1 MESSNFLFQAFIYL
15 GAAVVSVP
23 LAKRLGLGSVLGY
36 LLAGVIIG
44 PHVLHFI
51 GDARGDVM
59 NVAEFGVVMMLFLV
73 GLELRPNVLWR
84 LRGPIFGAGTLQVI
98 ITAAICALF
107 ALFFHIA
114 LGPALA
120 VGLILSDSS
129 TAIAV
134 QSLSEKGWLT
144 TKGGQTSVAVL
155 LFQDLAVIP
164 ILAILPFLGM
174 AHSTAT
180 TAAHAASWQQPLLVV
195 VTVVAIV
202 VGGRFL
208 VSPAFRF
215 LALTRLHEVFTAAAL
230 LLVVGIAL
238 AMQLIGLSPALGT
251 FLAGVVLAESEYR
264 HELESDIEPFKG
276 LLLGLFFVSVGASI
290 DLSLLRS
297 EPILMGGLVI
307 GLLILKAAILYGIGK
322 LSRLENS
329 QNFTFSL
336 ALAQGGEFAFVLVAF
351 AVHNQV
357 FGQGLGDRLIA
368 VVALSM
374 VAAPFLFTINEFWI
388 QPRFSSR
395 LRQREA
401 DPIDEKNPVII
412 AGVGRYGAVVARLL
426 NAQKVKTT
434 VLDFDPEQVDLIRKI
449 GLIVFYGDATR
460 LEMLTAAGADQAKL
474 LIVAI
479 DDIEA
484 SIRLVSLAQK
494 HFPKLGLLV
503 RARDREHAYRLIKLG
518 VKSIYR
524 ETLES
529 SLELSIQ
536 ALRLLGFG
544 AYQAHRAAHT
554 FKQYDQETVQILAE
568 YYGTDEKDFLG
579 RVRKRIQT
587 LDELFE
593 SERGAPV
600 RPEDAGWD
608 RPKVSGEPKPRP
620 ACELP
625 AEESESRDSAPAAPN
640 EEGARS

>member
-1 MESSNFLFQAFIYL
+1 MESSTFLFQAFIYL

-23 LAKRLGLGSVLGY
+23 IAKRLGLGSVLGY

-44 PHVLHFI
+44 PHVLRFI

-59 NVAEFGVVMMLFLV
+59 NVAQFGVVMMLFLV

-84 LRGPIFGAGTLQVI
+84 LRGPIFGSGTLQVGL
-98 ITAAICALF
+98 TALICAVF
-107 ALFFHIA
+107 ALCFHLAI
-114 LGPALA
+114 GPAIA
-120 VGLILSDSS
+120 IGLILSDSS

-134 QSLSEKGWLT
+134 QSLSEKGWLN

-164 ILAILPFLGM
+164 ILAVIPFL
-174 AHSTAT
+174 AAT
-180 TAAHAASWQQPLLVV
+180 HPAPTAATHSASWFQALLVLA
-195 VTVVAIV
+195 TVAAIV
-202 VGGRFL
+202 ISGRFL
-208 VSPAFRF
+208 VGPVFHF
-215 LALTRLHEVFTAAAL
+215 LALTRLHEIFTAAAL

-264 HELESDIEPFKG
+264 HELEADIEPFKG

-290 DLSLLRS
+290 DLSLIQS
-297 EPILMGGLVI
+297 QPILMCGLVL
-307 GLLILKAAILYGIGK
+307 GLLLIKAAVLYGIGK
-322 LSRLENS
+322 ISRLENS

-357 FGQGLGDRLIA
+357 FDQGIGDRLIA

-374 VAAPFLFTINEFWI
+374 VAAPFLFTINEFWV

-395 LRQREA
+395 VRQRQA
-401 DPIDEKNPVII
+401 DQIDEINPVIV

-426 NAQKVKTT
+426 NAQNIKTT

-449 GLIVFYGDATR
+449 GFKVFYGDATR
-460 LEMLTAAGADQAKL
+460 HEMLAAAGAAQAKL
-474 LIVAI
+474 LLIAI
-479 DDIEA
+479 DDIES
-484 SIRLVSLAQK
+484 SIGLVQLAQK
-494 HFPKLGLLV
+494 HFPNLTLLV
-503 RARDREHAYRLIKLG
+503 RAWDREHAYRLIKMG
-518 VKSIYR
+518 VKNVFR

-529 SLELSIQ
+529 SLEMSVQ
-536 ALRLLGFG
+536 ALRILGFG
-544 AYQAHRAAHT
+544 AYRAYRAAHT
-554 FKQYDQETVQILAE
+554 FKEYDEETVQILAE

-579 RVRKRIQT
+579 QIRKRVQT

-593 SERGAPV
+593 SEQNVTPGPDSAWERPKAAEK
-600 RPEDAGWD
+600 PED
-608 RPKVSGEPKPRP
+608 KVKGEK
-620 ACELP
+620 
-625 AEESESRDSAPAAPN
+625 
-640 EEGARS
+640 

>member
-1 MESSNFLFQAFIYL
+1 MESSSFLFQAFIYL

-23 LAKRLGLGSVLGY
+23 IAKRLGLGSVLGY

-44 PHVLHFI
+44 PHVLGFI

-59 NVAEFGVVMMLFLV
+59 NVAQFGVVMMLFLV

-84 LRGPIFGAGTLQVI
+84 LRGPIFGSGTLQVCL
-98 ITAAICALF
+98 TALICAVF
-107 ALFFHIA
+107 ALCFHLAI
-114 LGPALA
+114 GPAIA

-134 QSLSEKGWLT
+134 QSLSEKGWLN

-164 ILAILPFLGM
+164 ILAIIPFL
-174 AHSTAT
+174 AT
-180 TAAHAASWQQPLLVV
+180 THPAATAATHSATWFQAILVLA
-195 VTVVAIV
+195 TVAAIV
-202 VGGRFL
+202 IGGRFL
-208 VSPAFRF
+208 VGPVFHF
-215 LALTRLHEVFTAAAL
+215 LALTRLHEIFTAAAL

-264 HELESDIEPFKG
+264 HELEADIEPFKG

-290 DLSLLRS
+290 DLSLIQS
-297 EPILMGGLVI
+297 QPILMCGLVV
-307 GLLILKAAILYGIGK
+307 GLLLIKAAVLYGIGK
-322 LSRLENS
+322 ISRLENS

-357 FGQGLGDRLIA
+357 FNQGIGDRLIA

-395 LRQREA
+395 LRQRQA
-401 DPIDEKNPVII
+401 DQIDEINPVIV

-426 NAQKVKTT
+426 NAQKIKTT

-449 GLIVFYGDATR
+449 GFKVFYGDATR
-460 LEMLTAAGADQAKL
+460 HEMLAAAGAAQAKL
-474 LIVAI
+474 LLIAI
-479 DDIEA
+479 DDIEG
-484 SIRLVSLAQK
+484 SLGLVRLAQT
-494 HFPKLGLLV
+494 HFPNLTLLV
-503 RARDREHAYRLIKLG
+503 RAKHREHAYRLIKMG
-518 VKSIYR
+518 VKNVFR

-529 SLELSIQ
+529 SLEMSVQ
-536 ALRLLGFG
+536 ALRILGFG
-544 AYQAHRAAHT
+544 AYRAYRAAHT
-554 FKQYDQETVQILAE
+554 FKEYDEETVRILAE

-579 RVRKRIQT
+579 QIRKRVQT

-593 SERGAPV
+593 SERSVTPGP
-600 RPEDAGWD
+600 DAAWE
-608 RPKVSGEPKPRP
+608 RPKAAEKPEEKVKGEK
-620 ACELP
+620 
-625 AEESESRDSAPAAPN
+625 
-640 EEGARS
+640 

>member
-1 MESSNFLFQAFIYL
+1 MESSGFLFQAFIYL

-23 LAKRLGLGSVLGY
+23 IAKRLGLGSVLGY
-36 LLAGVIIG
+36 LLAGVLIG
-44 PHVLHFI
+44 PHVFRFI

-59 NVAEFGVVMMLFLV
+59 SVAEFGVVMMLFLV
-73 GLELRPNVLWR
+73 GLELRPNLLWR
-84 LRGPIFGAGTLQVI
+84 LRGPIFGSGTLQVVL
-98 ITAAICALF
+98 TSAVCAVLALCFHLAI
-107 ALFFHIA
+107 
-114 LGPALA
+114 GPAIA

-134 QSLSEKGWLT
+134 QSLAEKGWLN

-164 ILAILPFLGM
+164 ILAVLPFL
-174 AHSTAT
+174 AT
-180 TAAHAASWQQPLLVV
+180 THPTSSVATHATTWFQPLLVLA
-195 VTVVAIV
+195 TVSAIV

-208 VSPAFRF
+208 IGPAFHF

-290 DLSLLRS
+290 DLSLIQR
-297 EPILMGGLVI
+297 EPILMVGLVI
-307 GLLILKAAILYGIGK
+307 GLLLVKAVVLYGIGK
-322 LSRLENS
+322 ISRLEHS

-336 ALAQGGEFAFVLVAF
+336 ALAQGGEFAFVLVGF
-351 AVHNQV
+351 AVRNQV
-357 FGQGLGDRLIA
+357 FDQGIGDRLIA
-368 VVALSM
+368 IVALSM

-395 LRQREA
+395 LRQRAA
-401 DPIDEKNPVII
+401 DQIDETGNPVII
-412 AGVGRYGAVVARLL
+412 AGVGRYGAVVGRLL
-426 NAQKVKTT
+426 NAQGIKTT

-449 GLIVFYGDATR
+449 GIKVFYGDATR
-460 LEMLTAAGADQAKL
+460 HEMLEAAGAAEAKL
-474 LIVAI
+474 LVVAI
-479 DDIEA
+479 DDVEG
-484 SIRLVSLAQK
+484 SLRLVELAQK
-494 HFPKLGLLV
+494 HFPNLALLV
-503 RARDREHAYRLIKLG
+503 RAKDREHAYRLIKIG
-518 VKSIYR
+518 VKDIFR

-529 SLELSIQ
+529 SLELGVQ
-536 ALRLLGFG
+536 ALRVLGFG
-544 AYQAHRAAHT
+544 AYRAHRAAHR
-554 FKQYDQETVQILAE
+554 FKEYDEETVRILSQ

-579 RVRKRIQT
+579 QVRKRVQT

-593 SERGAPV
+593 TERSGPI

-608 RPKVSGEPKPRP
+608 RPKV
-620 ACELP
+620 
-625 AEESESRDSAPAAPN
+625 N
-640 EEGARS
+640 EDTKRA

>member
-1 MESSNFLFQAFIYL
+1 MESSGFLFQAFIYL

-23 LAKRLGLGSVLGY
+23 IAKRLGLGSVLGY
-36 LLAGVIIG
+36 LVAGVLIG
-44 PHVLHFI
+44 PHVFRFI

-59 NVAEFGVVMMLFLV
+59 SVAEFGVVMMLFLV
-73 GLELRPNVLWR
+73 GLELRPNLLWR
-84 LRGPIFGAGTLQVI
+84 LRGPIFGSGTLQVVL
-98 ITAAICALF
+98 TSAVCAVPALCFHLAI
-107 ALFFHIA
+107 
-114 LGPALA
+114 GPAIA

-134 QSLSEKGWLT
+134 QSLGEKGWLN

-164 ILAILPFLGM
+164 ILAVLPFL
-174 AHSTAT
+174 AT
-180 TAAHAASWQQPLLVV
+180 THPTSTVATHAATWFQPLLVLA
-195 VTVVAIV
+195 TVSAIV

-208 VSPAFRF
+208 IGPAFHF

-290 DLSLLRS
+290 DLSLIQR
-297 EPILMGGLVI
+297 EPLLMAGLVI
-307 GLLILKAAILYGIGK
+307 GLLLVKAAVLYGIGK
-322 LSRLENS
+322 ISRLEHS

-351 AVHNQV
+351 AVRNQV
-357 FGQGLGDRLIA
+357 FAQGIGDRLIA
-368 VVALSM
+368 IVALSM

-395 LRQREA
+395 LRQRAA
-401 DPIDEKNPVII
+401 DQIDETGNPVII
-412 AGVGRYGAVVARLL
+412 AGVGRFGAVVGRLL
-426 NAQKVKTT
+426 NAQGIKTT

-449 GLIVFYGDATR
+449 GIKVFYGDATR
-460 LEMLTAAGADQAKL
+460 HEMLAAAGAAEAKL
-474 LIVAI
+474 LVVAI
-479 DDIEA
+479 DDVEG
-484 SIRLVSLAQK
+484 SLRLVELAQK
-494 HFPKLGLLV
+494 HFPNLALLV
-503 RARDREHAYRLIKLG
+503 RAKDREHAYRLIKIG
-518 VKSIYR
+518 VKDIFR

-529 SLELSIQ
+529 SLELGVK
-536 ALRLLGFG
+536 ALRVLGFG
-544 AYQAHRAAHT
+544 AYRAHRAAHR
-554 FKQYDQETVQILAE
+554 FKEYDEETVRILSQ

-579 RVRKRIQT
+579 QVRKRVQT

-593 SERGAPV
+593 TERSGPI
-600 RPEDAGWD
+600 RPEDSGWD
-608 RPKVSGEPKPRP
+608 RPKVNEPDK
-620 ACELP
+620 
-625 AEESESRDSAPAAPN
+625 
-640 EEGARS
+640 GARS

>member
-1 MESSNFLFQAFIYL
+1 MESSDFLFQAFIYL

-23 LAKRLGLGSVLGY
+23 IAKRLGLGSVLGY

-44 PHVLHFI
+44 PHVLRFI

-59 NVAEFGVVMMLFLV
+59 NVAQFGVVMMLFLV

-84 LRGPIFGAGTLQVI
+84 LRGPIFGSGTLQVGL
-98 ITAAICALF
+98 TALICAVF
-107 ALFFHIA
+107 ALCFHLA

-134 QSLSEKGWLT
+134 QSLSEKGWLN
-144 TKGGQTSVAVL
+144 TKGGQSSVAVL

-164 ILAILPFLGM
+164 ILAIMPFL
-174 AHSTAT
+174 AAT
-180 TAAHAASWQQPLLVV
+180 HPSPTAATHSATWFQALLVLA
-195 VTVVAIV
+195 TVAAIII
-202 VGGRFL
+202 GGRFL
-208 VSPAFRF
+208 VRPAFHF
-215 LALTRLHEVFTAAAL
+215 LALTRLHEIFTAAAL

-290 DLSLLRS
+290 DLSLIQSQPL
-297 EPILMGGLVI
+297 LMSGLVI
-307 GLLILKAAILYGIGK
+307 GLLLVKAAVLYAIGK
-322 LSRLENS
+322 ISRLENS

-357 FGQGLGDRLIA
+357 FDQRIGDRLIA

-395 LRQREA
+395 RRQRQA
-401 DPIDEKNPVII
+401 DQIDETNPVIV
-412 AGVGRYGAVVARLL
+412 AGVGRYGAVIARLL

-434 VLDFDPEQVDLIRKI
+434 ALDFDPEQVDLIRKI
-449 GLIVFYGDATR
+449 GFKVFYGDAIR
-460 LEMLTAAGADQAKL
+460 HEMLAAAGAAQAKL
-474 LIVAI
+474 LLIAI
-479 DDIEA
+479 DDVEG
-484 SIRLVSLAQK
+484 SLRLVHLAQT
-494 HFPKLGLLV
+494 HFPNLQLLV
-503 RARDREHAYRLIKLG
+503 RAKDREHAYRLIKMG
-518 VKSIYR
+518 VKSVFR

-529 SLELSIQ
+529 SLEMTIQ
-536 ALRLLGFG
+536 ALRILGFG
-544 AYQAHRAAHT
+544 AYRAHRAAHT
-554 FKQYDQETVQILAE
+554 FKQYDEETVRILAE

-579 RVRKRIQT
+579 QIRKRVQT

-593 SERGAPV
+593 SERNVPGSADSAW
-600 RPEDAGWD
+600 E
-608 RPKVSGEPKPRP
+608 RPKAAEKPEEKVKGEK
-620 ACELP
+620 
-625 AEESESRDSAPAAPN
+625 
-640 EEGARS
+640 

>member
-1 MESSNFLFQAFIYL
+1 MESSGFLFQAFIYL

-23 LAKRLGLGSVLGY
+23 IAKRLGLGSVLGY
-36 LLAGVIIG
+36 LLAGVLIG
-44 PHVLHFI
+44 PHVFRFI

-59 NVAEFGVVMMLFLV
+59 SVAEFGVVMMLFLV
-73 GLELRPNVLWR
+73 GLELRPNLLWR
-84 LRGPIFGAGTLQVI
+84 LRGPIFGSGTLQVVL
-98 ITAAICALF
+98 TSALCAVLALCFHLAI
-107 ALFFHIA
+107 
-114 LGPALA
+114 GPAIA

-134 QSLSEKGWLT
+134 QSLGEKGWLN

-164 ILAILPFLGM
+164 ILAVLPFL
-174 AHSTAT
+174 AT
-180 TAAHAASWQQPLLVV
+180 THPTSTVATHAATWFQPLLVLA
-195 VTVVAIV
+195 TVSAIV

-208 VSPAFRF
+208 IGPAFHF

-290 DLSLLRS
+290 DLSLIQR
-297 EPILMGGLVI
+297 EPLLMAGLVI
-307 GLLILKAAILYGIGK
+307 GLLLVKAAVLYGIGK
-322 LSRLENS
+322 ISRLEHS

-351 AVHNQV
+351 AVRNQV
-357 FGQGLGDRLIA
+357 FAQGIGDRLIA
-368 VVALSM
+368 IVALSM

-395 LRQREA
+395 LRQRAA
-401 DPIDEKNPVII
+401 DQIDETGNPVII
-412 AGVGRYGAVVARLL
+412 AGVGRFGAVVGRLL
-426 NAQKVKTT
+426 NAQGIKTT

-449 GLIVFYGDATR
+449 GIKVFYGDATR
-460 LEMLTAAGADQAKL
+460 HEMLAAAGAAEAKL
-474 LIVAI
+474 LVVAI
-479 DDIEA
+479 DDVEG
-484 SIRLVSLAQK
+484 SLRLVELAQK
-494 HFPKLGLLV
+494 HFPNLALLV
-503 RARDREHAYRLIKLG
+503 RAKDREHAYRLIKIG
-518 VKSIYR
+518 VKDIFR

-529 SLELSIQ
+529 SLELGVK
-536 ALRLLGFG
+536 ALRVLGFG
-544 AYQAHRAAHT
+544 AYRAHRAAHR
-554 FKQYDQETVQILAE
+554 FKEYDEETVRILSQ

-579 RVRKRIQT
+579 QVRKRVQT

-593 SERGAPV
+593 TERSGPI
-600 RPEDAGWD
+600 RPEDSGWD
-608 RPKVSGEPKPRP
+608 RPKVNEPDK
-620 ACELP
+620 
-625 AEESESRDSAPAAPN
+625 
-640 EEGARS
+640 GARS

>member
-1 MESSNFLFQAFIYL
+1 MESSGFLFQAFIYL

-23 LAKRLGLGSVLGY
+23 IAKRLGLGSVLGY

-44 PHVLHFI
+44 PHVLRFI

-59 NVAEFGVVMMLFLV
+59 SVAEFGVVMMLFLV
-73 GLELRPNVLWR
+73 GLELRPNLLWR
-84 LRGPIFGAGTLQVI
+84 LRGPIFGSGTLQVVL
-98 ITAAICALF
+98 TAAACAL
-107 ALFFHIA
+107 IA
-114 LGPALA
+114 LCFHVAIGPAIA

-134 QSLSEKGWLT
+134 QSLSEKGWLN

-164 ILAILPFLGM
+164 ILAVMPFLG
-174 AHSTAT
+174 ATHSISSVAT
-180 TAAHAASWQQPLLVV
+180 HSATWYQPLLVLA
-195 VTVVAIV
+195 TVSAIV
-202 VGGRFL
+202 IGGRFL
-208 VSPAFRF
+208 IGPIFHF

-290 DLSLLRS
+290 DLSLIQR
-297 EPILMGGLVI
+297 EPILMAMLVI
-307 GLLILKAAILYGIGK
+307 GLLLVKAAVLYVIGRI
-322 LSRLENS
+322 SRLENS

-351 AVHNQV
+351 AVRNHV
-357 FGQGLGDRLIA
+357 FDQGAGDRLIA
-368 VVALSM
+368 IVALSM

-401 DPIDEKNPVII
+401 DKIDETGNPVII
-412 AGVGRYGAVVARLL
+412 AGVGRYGVVVGRVLY
-426 NAQKVKTT
+426 AQGIKAT
-434 VLDFDPEQVDLIRKI
+434 VLDFDPEQVDLITKI
-449 GLIVFYGDATR
+449 GFKVFYGDATR
-460 LEMLTAAGADQAKL
+460 LEMLEAAGAADAKL
-474 LIVAI
+474 LVVAI
-479 DDIEA
+479 DDIEG
-484 SIRLVSLAQK
+484 SLRIVGLAQK
-494 HFPKLGLLV
+494 HFPKLALLV
-503 RARDREHAYRLIKLG
+503 RAKDREHAYRLIKMG
-518 VKSIYR
+518 VKDIFR

-529 SLELSIQ
+529 SLELSVK
-536 ALRLLGFG
+536 ALRVLGFG
-544 AYQAHRAAHT
+544 AYRAYRAAHR
-554 FKQYDQETVQILAE
+554 FKEYDEETVQILSQ

-579 RVRKRIQT
+579 QIRKRVQT

-593 SERGAPV
+593 TERTGPI
-600 RPEDAGWD
+600 RPEDSGWE
-608 RPKVSGEPKPRP
+608 RPKV
-620 ACELP
+620 
-625 AEESESRDSAPAAPN
+625 N
-640 EEGARS
+640 EETKPA

>member
-1 MESSNFLFQAFIYL
+1 MESSSFLFQAFIYL

-23 LAKRLGLGSVLGY
+23 IAKRLGLGSVLGY

-44 PHVLHFI
+44 PHVLRFI

-59 NVAEFGVVMMLFLV
+59 NVAQFGVVMMLFLV

-84 LRGPIFGAGTLQVI
+84 LRGPIFGSGTLQVCL
-98 ITAAICALF
+98 TAFICAVF
-107 ALFFHIA
+107 ALCFHLAI
-114 LGPALA
+114 GPAIA

-134 QSLSEKGWLT
+134 QSLSEKGWLN

-164 ILAILPFLGM
+164 ILAIIPFL
-174 AHSTAT
+174 AT
-180 TAAHAASWQQPLLVV
+180 THPAATAATHSATWFQAILVLA
-195 VTVVAIV
+195 TVAAIV
-202 VGGRFL
+202 IGGRFL
-208 VSPAFRF
+208 VGPVFHF
-215 LALTRLHEVFTAAAL
+215 LALTRLHEIFTAAAL

-264 HELESDIEPFKG
+264 HELEADIEPFKG

-290 DLSLLRS
+290 DLSLIQS
-297 EPILMGGLVI
+297 QPILMCGLVV
-307 GLLILKAAILYGIGK
+307 GLLLIKAAVLYGIGK
-322 LSRLENS
+322 ISRLENS

-357 FGQGLGDRLIA
+357 FNQGIGDRLIA

-395 LRQREA
+395 LRQRQA
-401 DPIDEKNPVII
+401 DQIDEINPVIV

-426 NAQKVKTT
+426 NAQKIKTT

-449 GLIVFYGDATR
+449 GFKVFYGDATR
-460 LEMLTAAGADQAKL
+460 HEMLAAAGAAQAKL
-474 LIVAI
+474 LLIAI
-479 DDIEA
+479 DDIEG
-484 SIRLVSLAQK
+484 SLGLVRLAQT
-494 HFPKLGLLV
+494 HFPNLTLLV
-503 RARDREHAYRLIKLG
+503 RAKHREHAYRLIKMG
-518 VKSIYR
+518 VKNVFR

-529 SLELSIQ
+529 SLEMSVQ
-536 ALRLLGFG
+536 ALRILGFG
-544 AYQAHRAAHT
+544 AYRAYRAAHT
-554 FKQYDQETVQILAE
+554 FKEYDEETVRILAE

-579 RVRKRIQT
+579 QIRKRVQT

-593 SERGAPV
+593 SERSVTPGP
-600 RPEDAGWD
+600 DAAWE
-608 RPKVSGEPKPRP
+608 RPKAAEKPEEKVKGEK
-620 ACELP
+620 
-625 AEESESRDSAPAAPN
+625 
-640 EEGARS
+640 

>member
-1 MESSNFLFQAFIYL
+1 MESSGFLFQAFIYL

-23 LAKRLGLGSVLGY
+23 IAKRLGLGSVLGY
-36 LLAGVIIG
+36 LLAGVLIG
-44 PHVLHFI
+44 PHVFRFI

-59 NVAEFGVVMMLFLV
+59 SVAEFGVVMMLFLV
-73 GLELRPNVLWR
+73 GLELRPNLLWR
-84 LRGPIFGAGTLQVI
+84 LRGPIFGSGTLQVVL
-98 ITAAICALF
+98 TSALCAVAALC
-107 ALFFHIA
+107 FHLVI
-114 LGPALA
+114 GPAIA

-134 QSLSEKGWLT
+134 QSLAEKGWLN

-164 ILAILPFLGM
+164 ILAVLPFL
-174 AHSTAT
+174 AT
-180 TAAHAASWQQPLLVV
+180 THPTSSVATHAATWFQPLLVLA
-195 VTVVAIV
+195 TVSAIV

-208 VSPAFRF
+208 IRPAFHF

-290 DLSLLRS
+290 DLSLIQR
-297 EPILMGGLVI
+297 EPILMAGLVI
-307 GLLILKAAILYGIGK
+307 GLLLVKAAVLYGIGK
-322 LSRLENS
+322 ISRLEHS

-357 FGQGLGDRLIA
+357 FDQGIGDRLIA
-368 VVALSM
+368 IVALSM

-395 LRQREA
+395 LRQRAA
-401 DPIDEKNPVII
+401 DQIDETGNPVII
-412 AGVGRYGAVVARLL
+412 AGVGRYGAVVGRLL
-426 NAQKVKTT
+426 NAQGIKTT

-449 GLIVFYGDATR
+449 GIKVFYGDATR
-460 LEMLTAAGADQAKL
+460 HEMLEAAGAAEAKL
-474 LIVAI
+474 LVVAI
-479 DDIEA
+479 DDVEG
-484 SIRLVSLAQK
+484 SLRLVELAQK
-494 HFPKLGLLV
+494 HYPNLALLV
-503 RARDREHAYRLIKLG
+503 RAKDREHAYRLIKIG
-518 VKSIYR
+518 VKDIFR

-529 SLELSIQ
+529 SLELGVK
-536 ALRLLGFG
+536 ALRVLGFG
-544 AYQAHRAAHT
+544 AYRAHRAAHR
-554 FKQYDQETVQILAE
+554 FKEYDEETVQILSQ

-579 RVRKRIQT
+579 QVRKRVQT

-593 SERGAPV
+593 TERSGPI
-600 RPEDAGWD
+600 RPEDSGWD
-608 RPKVSGEPKPRP
+608 RPKV
-620 ACELP
+620 
-625 AEESESRDSAPAAPN
+625 N
-640 EEGARS
+640 EDTKRA

>member
-1 MESSNFLFQAFIYL
+1 MESSDFLFQAFIYL

-23 LAKRLGLGSVLGY
+23 IAKRLGLGSVLGY

-44 PHVLHFI
+44 PHVLGFI
-51 GDARGDVM
+51 GDARGGVM
-59 NVAEFGVVMMLFLV
+59 NVAQFGVVMMLFLV

-84 LRGPIFGAGTLQVI
+84 LRGPIFGSGTLQVGL
-98 ITAAICALF
+98 TALICAVL
-107 ALFFHIA
+107 ALCFHLAI
-114 LGPALA
+114 GPAIA

-144 TKGGQTSVAVL
+144 TKGGQSSVAVL

-164 ILAILPFLGM
+164 ILAVMPFL
-174 AHSTAT
+174 AASHSAP
-180 TAAHAASWQQPLLVV
+180 TAATHSATWFQALLVLA
-195 VTVVAIV
+195 TVAAIV
-202 VGGRFL
+202 IGGRFL
-208 VSPAFRF
+208 VNPAFHF
-215 LALTRLHEVFTAAAL
+215 LALTRLHEIFTAAAL

-251 FLAGVVLAESEYR
+251 FLAGVVLAESPYR

-290 DLSLLRS
+290 DLSLIQS
-297 EPILMGGLVI
+297 QPILMCALVI
-307 GLLILKAAILYGIGK
+307 GLLLVKAAVLFGIGK
-322 LSRLENS
+322 ISRLENS

-357 FGQGLGDRLIA
+357 FDQGIGDRLIA

-395 LRQREA
+395 LRQRQA
-401 DPIDEKNPVII
+401 DEIDEINPVIV

-426 NAQKVKTT
+426 NAQKIKTT

-449 GLIVFYGDATR
+449 GFKVFYGDAIR
-460 LEMLTAAGADQAKL
+460 REVLAAAGAAQAKL
-474 LIVAI
+474 LLIAI
-479 DDIEA
+479 DDVEG
-484 SIRLVSLAQK
+484 SLRLVHLAQT
-494 HFPKLGLLV
+494 HFPNLTLLV
-503 RARDREHAYRLIKLG
+503 RAKDREHAYRLIKMG
-518 VKSIYR
+518 VKNVFR

-529 SLELSIQ
+529 SLEMSVQ
-536 ALRLLGFG
+536 ALRVLGFG
-544 AYQAHRAAHT
+544 AYRAYRAAYT
-554 FKQYDQETVQILAE
+554 FKEYDEETVRILAE

-579 RVRKRIQT
+579 HVRKRVQT

-593 SERGAPV
+593 SERNTSP
-600 RPEDAGWD
+600 RPEDSAWE
-608 RPKVSGEPKPRP
+608 RPKAAEQPEVRIQEPETR
-620 ACELP
+620 E
-625 AEESESRDSAPAAPN
+625 
-640 EEGARS
+640 